1 MAFLA
6 GVPQSK
12 TAEQHRK
19 ANRRAI
25 SQCKSAG
32 PDLLTTRGNPMN
44 KNYLALLIS
53 SALAWPVAAALP
65 AAVQDNSDVQTEQE
79 ATNTAKSKK
88 TKKPQADDS
97 VEVIKVTGIRS
108 SLKESQEIKKLA
120 DNVVDAIVAEDIG
133 KFPDENVAEALQR
146 IPGVSVTRSN
156 GEGQTVTVRGLTGD
170 YNITTLNGR
179 KLASDNPSRDF
190 NYDVIASE
198 LINGVQVH
206 KTPQGHLPEGGI
218 GAVVNVQ
225 TARPLDIGKFV
236 LSGSL
241 NSTYNERAESNDPRA
256 SMFISDTF
264 HNDTFGALASITHS
278 NYTNRHDS
286 YQAWS
291 FSERPVDIGRDG
303 IVEHAAVR
311 FPGYAQLTS
320 YADERTRTGGTM
332 ALQWRPANNIDVN
345 FDGLYSVYDIDSHG
359 RQLSVVTYSESWLPA
374 KNGVYTGVKVGAD
387 GWAEQLAW
395 KGPALMDIVDT
406 RAPRRN
412 TTYQYGL
419 NVNWALDDFTY
430 TFDISSSEAENKN
443 NGDNKYV
450 VARSGVESASMN
462 WNNGQAVPDIILSEE
477 VTPNSVFGAWY
488 TNTDGTGVKDATQ
501 NAAVTG
507 TWENDGLVSKVIFG
521 AGFDSQEKERT
532 THRSRNASIF
542 AGENLAKINAPQSAL
557 VNFYGHEWWRLPS
570 NALDAGNI
578 SNFMGDNKSNIPAN
592 WATVNMDNLYKFL
605 GELDP
610 AAAALLQTDIA
621 KSQSYIIKE
630 EIAHAFVEMNLEDEL
645 FGKAYLLNLG
655 LRYTRT
661 DVAASGHTQNIH
673 NLRFDANGQ
682 PVDNS
687 WEAVQPVQEDS
698 SYDDLL
704 PSLNFKLNLTD
715 EVIFRTAASQV
726 ISRPSLAEMA
736 PYTYINIK
744 PNEQGVRSYE
754 MRTPGLKP
762 YTADQFDTALE
773 WYYHDS
779 GTVTFA
785 TFYKEVASFIKWDKT
800 TESIDGQPFEV
811 WKPYNDASKTARIRG
826 YELAW
831 LQTFDELLPDYLA
844 GFGLQANY
852 TYNDS
857 VSGEKDDK
865 GNEKPFRG
873 LSKNQTNLVA
883 FYENHNFEARVA
895 YNARSGYYAWDNWST
910 IGGKSVAEAL
920 HNNATSWMDVG
931 VSYDITDNFTIRGDI
946 ANLQDK
952 IDTRYLGHPSHIQY
966 AATYGR
972 RFSLGVRAKF

>member
-1 MAFLA
+1 MKRDTMKY
-6 GVPQSK
+6 S
-12 TAEQHRK
+12 
-19 ANRRAI
+19 
-25 SQCKSAG
+25 
-32 PDLLTTRGNPMN
+32 
-44 KNYLALLIS
+44 YLALLVS
-53 SALAWPVAAALP
+53 SALAWPVLAAQP
-65 AAVQDNSDVQTEQE
+65 AGQDSSTAV
-79 ATNTAKSKK
+79 KK
-88 TKKPQADDS
+88 TKTVAKKAKVADEN

-120 DNVVDAIVAEDIG
+120 DNVIDAIVAEDIG

-170 YNITTLNGR
+170 YNITTLNNR

-198 LINGVQVH
+198 LISAVQVH

-236 LSGSL
+236 LTGSA
-241 NSTYNERAESNDPRA
+241 NSTYNERAESYDPRA
-256 SMFISDTF
+256 SLFISDV
-264 HNDTFGALASITHS
+264 NKDQTFGALASITLS

-303 IVEHAAVR
+303 VVEHKAVR

-320 YADERTRTGGTM
+320 YEDARTRTGSTV
-332 ALQWRPANNIDVN
+332 ALQWQPTDNLDVN

-374 KNGVYTGVKVGAD
+374 KNGVYTNVLVGSD
-387 GWAEQLAW
+387 GWAQQLAW

-419 NVNWALDDFTY
+419 NLNWVVDALTY
-430 TFDISSSEAENKN
+430 NFDVSTSAAENKN

-462 WNNGQAVPDIILSEE
+462 WNNGQAVPDILLSEE

-488 TNTDGTGVKDATQ
+488 TNTDGTGVKDATS
-501 NAAVTG
+501 NAAFNG
-507 TWENDGLVSKVIFG
+507 TWENEGLISKVMFG
-521 AGFDSQEKERT
+521 AGFDSQEKERIT
-532 THRSRNASIF
+532 YRSKNASIF
-542 AGENLAKINAPQSAL
+542 AGENLAKINAPKSAL
-557 VNFYGHEWWRLPS
+557 VNFYGHEWWRLPA
-570 NALDAGNI
+570 NALDAGNV
-578 SNFMGDNKSNIPAN
+578 SNFMGSTKANIPAN
-592 WATVNMDNLYKFL
+592 WATVNMTNLYKFL

-610 AAAALLQTDIA
+610 AAAALLNTEIA
-621 KSQSYIIKE
+621 KSQSYIIQE
-630 EIAHAFVEMNLEDEL
+630 DIAFAFVEMNLEDTL
-645 FGKAYLLNLG
+645 LDKPYLLNLG
-655 LRYTRT
+655 LRYSRT
-661 DVAASGHTQNIH
+661 DVTSSGHSQNIH
-673 NLRFDANGQ
+673 NLRFGPDGK

-698 SYDDLL
+698 SYDDVL
-704 PSLNFKLNLTD
+704 PSLNFKLELSD
-715 EVIFRTAASQV
+715 ELIFRAAASQV
-726 ISRPSLAEMA
+726 ISRPSLAELA
-736 PYTYINIK
+736 PYTYIDVK
-744 PNEQGVRSYE
+744 PNEQGVRYYE
-754 MRTPGLKP
+754 TRTPGLKP

-779 GTVTFA
+779 GTLTLA

-800 TESIDGQPFEV
+800 TETIDGQQFEV
-811 WKPYNDASKTARIRG
+811 WKPYNDSSKSARIRG

-857 VSGEKDDK
+857 VSGETDEQGKA
-865 GNEKPFRG
+865 KPFRG
-873 LSKNQTNLVA
+873 LSKSQTNLVA
-883 FYENHNFEARVA
+883 FYEHNKLEVRVA
-895 YNARSGYYAWDNWST
+895 YNARSGFYAWDNWST
-910 IGGKSVAEAL
+910 IGGKSVAEQL

-931 VSYDITDNFTIRGDI
+931 LSYDLTEQLTLRADV

-952 IDTRYLGHPSHIQY
+952 IDTRYLGDPSHIQY

-972 RFSLGVRAKF
+972 RFSLGVRASF

>member
-1 MAFLA
+1 MK
-6 GVPQSK
+6 K
-12 TAEQHRK
+12 T
-19 ANRRAI
+19 
-25 SQCKSAG
+25 
-32 PDLLTTRGNPMN
+32 
-44 KNYLALLIS
+44 YLAFLIS
-53 SALAWPVAAALP
+53 SALTWPLTST
-65 AAVQDNSDVQTEQE
+65 AAVQDSAAQDSQPQN
-79 ATNTAKSKK
+79 NTAATSKK
-88 TKKPQADDS
+88 TKKAKKQSQSDDQI
-97 VEVIKVTGIRS
+97 EVIRVSGIRS

-120 DNVVDAIVAEDIG
+120 DNVIDAIVAEDIG

-198 LINGVQVH
+198 LISGVQVH

-236 LSGSL
+236 LSGSA
-241 NSTYNERAESNDPRA
+241 NTTYNERAESYDPRA
-256 SMFISDTF
+256 SLFISDTF
-264 HNDTFGALASITHS
+264 NNTFGALASITHS

-291 FSERPVDIGRDG
+291 FSERAVDIGRDG
-303 IVEHAAVR
+303 VVDHKALR

-345 FDGLYSVYDIDSHG
+345 FDALYSVYDIDSHG

-374 KNGVYTGVKVGAD
+374 KNGVYTDVKVGAD

-419 NVNWALDDFTY
+419 NLNWLLDDFTY
-430 TFDISSSEAENKN
+430 TFDISSSQAQNKN

-450 VARSGVESASMN
+450 VARSGVESASIN
-462 WNNGQAVPDIILSEE
+462 WNNGLAIPDIRLSEE

-488 TNTDGTGVKDATQ
+488 TNTDGTGVNDATQ
-501 NAAVTG
+501 NAAATG
-507 TWENDGLVSKVIFG
+507 TWENDGLISKVMFG
-521 AGFDSQEKERT
+521 AGLDRQEKERI

-542 AGENLAKINAPQSAL
+542 AGENLAKINAPESAL
-557 VNFYGHEWWRLPS
+557 VNFYGHQWWRLPS

-578 SNFMGDNKSNIPAN
+578 SNFMGSTKAVIPAN
-592 WATVNMDNLYKFL
+592 WATVNMTNLYKFL

-610 AAAALLQTDIA
+610 AAADLLKTDVA
-621 KSQSYIIKE
+621 KSQSYIIEE
-630 EIAHAFVEMNLEDEL
+630 EIAHAFIEMNLEDQVFDL
-645 FGKAYLLNLG
+645 PYLLNLG

-661 DVAASGHTQNIH
+661 DVASSGHSQNIH
-673 NLRFDANGQ
+673 NLKFGADGK

-687 WEAVQPVQEDS
+687 WEAVQPVEEES
-698 SYDDLL
+698 AYEDLL
-704 PSLNFKLNLTD
+704 PSLNFKINLTD
-715 EVIFRTAASQV
+715 DVVFRTAASQV
-726 ISRPSLAEMA
+726 ISRPSLAELA
-736 PYTYINIK
+736 PYTYINVK
-744 PNEQGVRSYE
+744 PNDQGVRYYE
-754 MRTPGLKP
+754 TRTPGLKP
-762 YTADQFDTALE
+762 YSADQFDTALE

-800 TESIDGQPFEV
+800 SETIDGQPFEV

-826 YELAW
+826 YELAF

-844 GFGLQANY
+844 GFGLMANY
-852 TYNDS
+852 TYNNS
-857 VSGEKDDK
+857 VSGEKDST

-883 FYENHNFEARVA
+883 FYERNGFEARIA
-895 YNARSGYYAWDNWST
+895 YNSRSGYYAWDNWSM
-910 IGGKSVAEAL
+910 IGGVWVAEAL
-920 HNNATSWMDVG
+920 HNNSTSWMDLG
-931 VSYDITDNFTIRGDI
+931 VSYDITDNITLRGDI

-952 IDTRYLGHPSHIQY
+952 IDTRYLGNPMHIQY

-972 RFSLGVRAKF
+972 RLSLGVRANF

>member
-1 MAFLA
+1 MK
-6 GVPQSK
+6 K
-12 TAEQHRK
+12 T
-19 ANRRAI
+19 
-25 SQCKSAG
+25 
-32 PDLLTTRGNPMN
+32 
-44 KNYLALLIS
+44 YLALLIG
-53 SALAWPVAAALP
+53 SALAWPVAAAT
-65 AAVQDNSDVQTEQE
+65 AAEPDVAQNEQNSSTVSSK
-79 ATNTAKSKK
+79 TAAKTSKK
-88 TKKPQADDS
+88 KKAASDDDK

-120 DNVVDAIVAEDIG
+120 DNVIDAIVAEDIG

-198 LINGVQVH
+198 LISGVQVH

-236 LSGSL
+236 MSGSL

-256 SMFISDTF
+256 SFFISDTF
-264 HNDTFGALASITHS
+264 NDDTFGALASITHS

-291 FSERPVDIGRDG
+291 FSERAVDIGRDG
-303 IVEHAAVR
+303 VVEHSAVR

-320 YADERTRTGGTM
+320 YEDERTRTGGTM

-345 FDGLYSVYDIDSHG
+345 FDALYSVYDIDSHG

-374 KNGVYTGVKVGAD
+374 KNGVYTEVDVAPD
-387 GWAEQLAW
+387 GWANKLAW
-395 KGPALMDIVDT
+395 QGPALMDIVDT

-412 TTYQYGL
+412 TTYQYGV
-419 NVNWALDDFTY
+419 NVNWVLDDLTY
-430 TFDISSSEAENKN
+430 TFDISSSEAKNKN

-450 VARSGVESASMN
+450 VARSGVEAASIN
-462 WNNGQAVPDIILSEE
+462 WANGQAVPDIILSEE

-488 TNTDGTGVKDATQ
+488 TNTDGTGVNDATQ
-501 NAAVTG
+501 NAAFTG
-507 TWENDGLVSKVIFG
+507 TWENDGLVSKVMFG
-521 AGFDSQEKERT
+521 AGLDSQEKERI

-542 AGENLAKINAPQSAL
+542 AGENLAKINAPRSAL

-578 SNFMGDNKSNIPAN
+578 SNFMGDTKALIPAN

-610 AAAALLQTDIA
+610 AAADLLKTDIS
-621 KSQSYIIKE
+621 KSQSFIIKE
-630 EIAHAFVEMNLEDEL
+630 EIAHAFVEMNIEDEV
-645 FGKAYLLNLG
+645 FDMPYLLNLG

-661 DVAASGHTQNIH
+661 DVASSGHSQNIH
-673 NLRFDANGQ
+673 NLKFGADGK

-687 WEAVQPVQEDS
+687 WEAVQPVQEASD
-698 SYDDLL
+698 YDDIL
-704 PSLNFKLNLTD
+704 PSLNFKINLTD

-726 ISRPSLAEMA
+726 ISRPSLNELA
-736 PYTYINIK
+736 PYTYIDVK
-744 PNEQGVRSYE
+744 PNEQGVRYYE
-754 MRTPGLKP
+754 TRTPGLKP

-773 WYYHDS
+773 WYYHES

-800 TESIDGQPFEV
+800 SETIDGQPFEV
-811 WKPYNDASKTARIRG
+811 WKPYNDSSKTARIRG
-826 YELAW
+826 YELAF
-831 LQTFDELLPDYLA
+831 LQTFDDMLPDYLA

-857 VSGEKDDK
+857 VSGEKDDQ

-883 FYENHNFEARVA
+883 FYENNKFEARIA
-895 YNARSGYYAWDNWST
+895 YNNRSGYYAWDNWSV
-910 IGGKSVAEAL
+910 IGGVWVAEAL
-920 HNNATSWMDVG
+920 HNNSTSWMDLG
-931 VSYDITDNFTIRGDI
+931 VSYDITDNITLRGDV

-952 IDTRYLGHPSHIQY
+952 IDTRYLGDPSHIQY

>member
-1 MAFLA
+1 
-6 GVPQSK
+6 
-12 TAEQHRK
+12 
-19 ANRRAI
+19 
-25 SQCKSAG
+25 
-32 PDLLTTRGNPMN
+32 MN

-65 AAVQDNSDVQTEQE
+65 AVQDSSDVLTEQE

-88 TKKPQADDS
+88 TKKTQADDDS

-303 IVEHAAVR
+303 LVEHAAVR

-374 KNGVYTGVKVGAD
+374 KNGVYTGVTVGAD

-430 TFDISSSEAENKN
+430 TFDISSSEAQNKN

-521 AGFDSQEKERT
+521 AGFDSQEKERI

-578 SNFMGDNKSNIPAN
+578 NNFMGDNKSNIPAN

-779 GTVTFA
+779 GTLTFA

>member
-1 MAFLA
+1 
-6 GVPQSK
+6 
-12 TAEQHRK
+12 
-19 ANRRAI
+19 
-25 SQCKSAG
+25 
-32 PDLLTTRGNPMN
+32 MN
-44 KNYLALLIS
+44 KTYLALFIS
-53 SALAWPVAAALP
+53 SALAWPAAAALP
-65 AAVQDNSDVQTEQE
+65 AALPATLSDTEQSTAVPTEQE
-79 ATNTAKSKK
+79 KTTTAKSKK
-88 TKKPQADDS
+88 SKKSPATDDS

-120 DNVVDAIVAEDIG
+120 NNVVDAIVAEDIG

-198 LINGVQVH
+198 LISGVQVH

-256 SMFISDTF
+256 SLFISDTF
-264 HNDTFGALASITHS
+264 LDDTFGALASITHS

-303 IVEHAAVR
+303 TVDHAAVR

-320 YADERTRTGGTM
+320 YEDERTRTGGTV

-374 KNGVYTGVKVGAD
+374 KNGVYTDVKVGAD

-412 TTYQYGL
+412 TTYQFGL
-419 NVNWALDDFTY
+419 NVNWVLDDLTY
-430 TFDISSSEAENKN
+430 TFDISSSEAQNKN

-450 VARSGVESASMN
+450 VARTGVESASMN
-462 WNNGQAVPDIILSEE
+462 WNNGQAVPDIVLSEE
-477 VTPNSVFGAWY
+477 VTPASVFGAWY
-488 TNTDGTGVKDATQ
+488 TNTDGTGVNDATQ
-501 NAAVTG
+501 NAAFTG
-507 TWENDGLVSKVIFG
+507 TWENDGLVSKVMFG
-521 AGFDSQEKERT
+521 AGFDSQEKERI

-557 VNFYGHEWWRLPS
+557 VDFYGHQWWRLPS

-578 SNFMGDNKSNIPAN
+578 SNFMGSNKSNIPAN

-610 AAAALLQTDIA
+610 AAAALLNTDISKA
-621 KSQSYIIKE
+621 QSYIIE
-630 EIAHAFVEMNLEDEL
+630 EQIAHAFVEMNVEDEL

-661 DVAASGHTQNIH
+661 DVASSGHSQNIH
-673 NLRFDANGQ
+673 NLRFGADGQ

-687 WEAVQPVQEDS
+687 WEAVQPVQEES
-698 SYDDLL
+698 SYDDVL

-726 ISRPSLAEMA
+726 ISRPSLAELA
-736 PYTYINIK
+736 PYTYINVK
-744 PNEQGVRSYE
+744 PNDQGVRYYE
-754 MRTPGLKP
+754 TRTPGLKP

-857 VSGEKDDK
+857 VSGEKDDQ

-895 YNARSGYYAWDNWST
+895 YNARSGYYAWDNWSN

-931 VSYDITDNFTIRGDI
+931 VSYDISDNFTIRGDI